1 MNKFT
6 GLILISIIGFFIY
19 KFGIK
24 SEKVVEIKSVR
35 ENTLYEQISDNVP
48 TFNPQESCDNV
59 SNRVLNDTF
68 EGLVNYNLQSTL
80 EYTGAT
86 NYDVSDDGTVYIFHL
101 RKNAKWSNG
110 DPVTAHDYVFSWKY
124 ASDPATQTKY
134 WPEAFDY
141 IKNGL
146 KIKNKELKSEFL
158 GVSAIDDY
166 TLKIELESPVAIF
179 VDLLCVDVLRPI
191 HKKTVERFGI
201 GWANN
206 IKNIVCNGPYVFN
219 GYVNNGYVELKKN
232 NYYWDKD
239 KVKIPFVKFKVISD
253 KNTALS
259 EFRSGNIDIVKNFPQ
274 NSADYY
280 SNQFGNQYRRYPIL
294 GVYYCMLNFNDK
306 RFQDKRVRK
315 ALSMTIN
322 RHDLCEKIIKKNKAT
337 YNILPDGISE
347 NRFSNIEDQIEEYN
361 WIKLPMEERMKIAK
375 DLLNEAGYNKDNPL
389 IFSIKMNKGHENI
402 FAFIQ
407 NNWNVTFGD
416 AIKINIDVIDWKVF
430 LSNIDQGNF
439 EISRQGW
446 IADFNQS
453 SNFLQLF
460 YSDGANNYAKY
471 SNSVFDDLYKKSM
484 LTNNQDDYYDLQK
497 QAVKVILNDYAII
510 PIYSYE
516 NHILINKRVK
526 NFDTNNFFMERF
538 SSKDL
543 NLS

>member
-1 MNKFT
+1 MNKIT
-6 GLILISIIGFFIY
+6 GLVLISAIGFAIY

-24 SEKVVEIKSVR
+24 PEKVVEIQSTK

-48 TFNPQESCDNV
+48 TFNPQESCDNI
-59 SNRVLNDTF
+59 SNRILNDTF
-68 EGLVNYNLQSTL
+68 EGLVNYNLQSVL
-80 EYTGAT
+80 EFTGAT
-86 NYDVSDDGTVYIFHL
+86 SYDVSDDGKIYTFHL

-124 ASDPATQTKY
+124 ASDPETQTKY

-158 GVSAIDDY
+158 GVSAINDY

-179 VDLLCVDVLRPI
+179 VDLLCVDVLRPV
-191 HKKTVERFGI
+191 HRKTVEKFGI

-219 GYVNNGYVELKKN
+219 AYVNNGYVELKKN
-232 NYYWDKD
+232 DYYWDKD

-259 EFRSGNIDIVKNFPQ
+259 EFRSNSVDIVKVFPQ

-280 SNQFGNQYRRYPIL
+280 SNKFGDQYHKYSIL
-294 GVYYCMLNFNDK
+294 SVYYCVLNLNDK

-322 RHDLCEKIIKKNKAT
+322 RKDLCEKIIKKNKPT
-337 YNILPDGISE
+337 YNILPDGIAE
-347 NRFSNIEDQIEEYN
+347 NRFTNIEKSIEEYK
-361 WIKLPMEERMKIAK
+361 WIDFSMEQRMKIAK
-375 DLLNEAGYNKDNPL
+375 DLLVEAGYSKDNPL
-389 IFSIKMNKGHENI
+389 VFSVELNKGHEDI

-407 NNWNVTFGD
+407 NDWNTAFGD
-416 AIKINIDVIDWKVF
+416 LVKININVMDWKVF
-430 LSNIDQGNF
+430 LSNKSQGNF
-439 EISRQGW
+439 EASRWGW

-460 YSDGANNYAKY
+460 CSGGSNNDAKY
-471 SNSVFDDLYKKSM
+471 SNNAFDDLYRKSM
-484 LTNNQDDYYDLQK
+484 LTSDKNEYYELQK
-497 QAVKVILNDYAII
+497 QALKILLEDYATI

-516 NHILINKRVK
+516 NHILINSRVK
-526 NFDTNNFFMERF
+526 NFDTSKFFMERF

-543 NLS
+543 ELS